1 MPMYEY
7 ECEDCGHSADKLRKL
22 EDRDAPITCS
32 ECESKMIRV
41 TSIPASETI
50 AGHRILTHNA
60 VL

>member
-22 EDRDAPITCS
+22 EDRDAPIECS

-41 TSIPASETI
+41 TSIPAPAQFKGT
-50 AGHRILTHNA
+50 GWTPKHFR
-60 VL
+60 